1 MPPIDREHPV
11 EGRDLR
17 TLLFCSMRYSLGRQT
32 YMPSLVQDL
41 MKRHRDVLSEQ
52 DCDQLGREI
61 EQYHGTFGK
70 IGADFDTR
78 DWLVFRDWLFAR
90 RDELRAAEPTGT
102 PVPTGTPPSS
112 SLTETVLQYA
122 STPDTNDCVKFYR
135 DEDGQPEGVFCF
147 INGVGGKSKTAEDA
161 LRNARAAWDELRSE
175 SVLKTNS

>member
-1 MPPIDREHPV
+1 
-11 EGRDLR
+11 
-17 TLLFCSMRYSLGRQT
+17 MRYALGRQT
-32 YMPSLVQDL
+32 YMPGLVQDL
-41 MKRHRDVLSEQ
+41 MKRHRDVLSAE
-52 DCDQLGREI
+52 DCDQLGREV
-61 EQYHGTFGK
+61 EEYHGRFGN

-90 RDELRAAEPTGT
+90 RDELKASELTGT
-102 PVPTGTPPSS
+102 QVPTGNPPAS
-112 SLTETVLQYA
+112 SLTETVLRYA

-135 DEDGQPEGVFCF
+135 DDERPEGVFCF